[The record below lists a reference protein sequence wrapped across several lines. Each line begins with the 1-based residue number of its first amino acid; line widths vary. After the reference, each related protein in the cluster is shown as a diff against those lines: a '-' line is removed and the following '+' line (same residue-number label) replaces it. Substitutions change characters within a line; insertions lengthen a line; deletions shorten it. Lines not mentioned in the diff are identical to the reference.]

1 MVRFRISEYCT
12 IDGKKVFDL
21 QSGEKRIKY
30 WFKFIPITFIY
41 WEDVHYKVI
50 PKKEGRN
57 PTAGGNFETKEEA
70 IELAEKLKKLY
81 NPIYT
86 EI

>member
-12 IDGKKVFDL
+12 IEGQKVFDL

-30 WFKFIPITFIY
+30 WLKFIPITFVY
-41 WEDVHYKVI
+41 WSDVHYQVI
-50 PKKEGRN
+50 PKKEGRT

>member
-21 QSGEKRIKY
+21 QQGEERVRY
-30 WFKFIPITFIY
+30 LFKIFPIPFIY

-50 PKKEGRN
+50 PKKEGIN

-70 IELAEKLKKLY
+70 IELANKLKKLY

>member
-21 QSGEKRIKY
+21 QQGEERVRYLFKILPIPSMY
-30 WFKFIPITFIY
+30 WK
-41 WEDVHYKVI
+41 DVCYKVI
-50 PKKEGRN
+50 PKKEGRIQ
-57 PTAGGNFETKEEA
+57 TDGGNFETKEEA